1 MDVELIPA
9 RDQHRHRPAE
19 ESLRD
24 GEALE
29 QSAGTEVI
37 LSHLVRVTPPLGAY
51 FLDASDH
58 VPALSADPPAD
69 EVFEPDHSCAS
80 RHAPLP
86 GRR

>member
-1 MDVELIPA
+1 
-9 RDQHRHRPAE
+9 
-19 ESLRD
+19 
-24 GEALE
+24 
-29 QSAGTEVI
+29 
-37 LSHLVRVTPPLGAY
+37 
-51 FLDASDH
+51 LDASDH